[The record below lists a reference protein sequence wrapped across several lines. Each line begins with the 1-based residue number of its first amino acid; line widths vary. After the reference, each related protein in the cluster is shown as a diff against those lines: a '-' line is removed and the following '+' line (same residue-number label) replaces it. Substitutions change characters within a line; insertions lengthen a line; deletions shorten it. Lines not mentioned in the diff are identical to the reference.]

1 MIAALH
7 DVLTWSL
14 ALALCVPGWR
24 GRGARALAVPL
35 AIAALLHAPLA
46 GSTPIAALRGLFAE
60 PSVSALVVLA
70 ALFGARAGLCQT
82 FAPGERLGVAA
93 LVALSGVLFY
103 PPALG
108 LGAVDPY
115 AWGYAGAALA
125 LAAGA
130 LAVAAALCG
139 RWVIA
144 AAPALA
150 LVAWRLE
157 VLASPNLW
165 DYLLDPLLAVAGLVA
180 LPLLALSK
188 ARGSAKR
195 SANRAGRTPA
205 AARSAANSA
214 PPR

>member
-1 MIAALH
+1 MIAAIH

-35 AIAALLHAPLA
+35 VFAVLLHAPLA
-46 GSTPIAALRGLFAE
+46 GCTPIAALRGLFAT

-70 ALFGARAGLCQT
+70 ALFGARAGLLQP
-82 FAPGERLGVAA
+82 FSPGERLTVAA
-93 LVALSGVLFY
+93 LVAVSGVLFY

-115 AWGYAGAALA
+115 AWGYDAAVLP

-130 LAVAAALCG
+130 LAMVAALGG

-144 AAPALA
+144 AAPVLA
-150 LVAWRLE
+150 LLAWRLQL
-157 VLASPNLW
+157 LASPNLW
-165 DYLLDPLLAVAGLVA
+165 DYLLDPLLAVGGLLA
-180 LPLLALSK
+180 LPLIALSQT
-188 ARGSAKR
+188 RR
-195 SANRAGRTPA
+195 
-205 AARSAANSA
+205 AAR
-214 PPR
+214 R